1 MADHLKADL
10 ARIAQVSG
18 SLKTLGGEFAAITR
32 VADAGGSAGDAELAS
47 ALTDFAT
54 DWSDKRTQ
62 LIGQMR
68 ELSELADKAV
78 QEYTATDT
86 TLAHALTAA
95 GAGKGRAG
103 HRGGKG

>member
-86 TLAHALTAA
+86 TLAHALT

-103 HRGGKG
+103 HGGGQG